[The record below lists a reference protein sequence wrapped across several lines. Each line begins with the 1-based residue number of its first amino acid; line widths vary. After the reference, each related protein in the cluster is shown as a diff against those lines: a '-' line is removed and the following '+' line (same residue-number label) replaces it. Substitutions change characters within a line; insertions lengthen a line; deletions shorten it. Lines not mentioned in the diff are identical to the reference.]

1 MSGRK
6 GFDTRRG
13 RPPGNTKSDAIVAE
27 ILNSVRKGVPIKH
40 ACAAFCVSYATWH
53 MWKTEGAAAR
63 EAIAKGEKLGKRA
76 KWCLNFIV
84 QYEAAMSDF
93 VDDAVKKVSKA
104 SGKDWKAAAWLLKC
118 RDRDNFREKQEIE
131 HTGAGGGPIGVT
143 FSPEDREQ
151 LGAALEKRIAQRIE
165 ERARFV
171 DGMVP
176 VKHNGNGHHNGN
188 GNGNGNGF
196 ADPH

>member
-1 MSGRK
+1 MAGRK
-6 GFDTRRG
+6 GFDTRGG
-13 RPPGNTKSDAIVAE
+13 RPPGNTKSDKVVAL
-27 ILNSVRKGVPIKH
+27 ILDSIRQGVPIKH
-40 ACAAFCVSYATWH
+40 ASETFGVSENTFHAWRS
-53 MWKTEGAAAR
+53 EGAAAR
-63 EAIAKGEKLGKRA
+63 ELLAKGEKLTKRQQ
-76 KWCLNFIV
+76 WCVGFLK
-84 QYEAAMSDF
+84 QLDSARSDF
-93 VDDAVKKVSKA
+93 VDKGVKIIQKA
-104 SGKDWKAAAWLLKC
+104 AKKDWKAASWLLTR
-118 RDRDNFREKQEIE
+118 RDPDNFREKQEIE

-151 LGAALEKRIAQRIE
+151 LGAALEKRIAQRME
-165 ERARFV
+165 ERTRFV

>member
-1 MSGRK
+1 MASRK
-6 GFDTRRG
+6 GIDTRRG
-13 RPPGNTKSDAIVAE
+13 RPPGNTKSDAIVSE

-63 EAIAKGEKLGKRA
+63 EAVAKGQKLGRRA
-76 KWCLNFIV
+76 KWCLNFLV
-84 QYEAAMSDF
+84 QFEAAMSDF

-104 SGKDWKAAAWLLKC
+104 SAKDWKAAAWLLKC

-131 HTGAGGGPIGVT
+131 HTGSGGGPIGVT

-151 LGAALEKRIAQRIE
+151 LGAALEKRIAQRME
-165 ERARFV
+165 ERNRFA
-171 DGMVP
+171 
-176 VKHNGNGHHNGN
+176 GNGHNGN

-196 ADPH
+196 AAAH